1 MERVVIRRVLGHR
14 VLGLDWAEYSAEYSA
29 FKKTRYRAARG
40 YFPSTERIR
49 KQRRDIAA
57 RRIYARGIPFVLGK
71 P

>member
-14 VLGLDWAEYSAEYSA
+14 VLGLDWAEYSA